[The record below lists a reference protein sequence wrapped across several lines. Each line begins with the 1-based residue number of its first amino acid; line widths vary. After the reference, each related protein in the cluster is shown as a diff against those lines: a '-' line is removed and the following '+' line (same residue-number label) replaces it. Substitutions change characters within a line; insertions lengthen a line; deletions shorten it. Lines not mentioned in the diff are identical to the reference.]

1 VGKSTFLQILSGKL
15 APTTGSIVTGAN
27 AHIGYYAQTG
37 LNISADQEK
46 STLLRFVLEAV
57 QKSDPSQGNAGSG
70 RSAWKDDVGLK
81 VLTSEAGHGGS
92 GSGSGS
98 GGSRLDAAGV
108 SVTVA
113 LAGTGASGGTAASSV
128 AYSERE
134 AMSLL
139 KRFQFP
145 AGRWHDRVDRLSGG
159 ERRRL
164 QLLQVLAA
172 RPNILL
178 LDEPSNDLGIVS
190 FLFFCFLLF
199 CFVFPDGILILPH
212 TIRIELYRTILFAY
226 LFSRVFSTIGT
237 THRGAN
243 RPTDEPT
250 NGCTDGRTRRPEHA
264 IRAGRLPGG
273 GVRGLSG
280 GGLAR

>member
-15 APTTGSIVTGAN
+15 APTTGCIVTGAN

-46 STLLRFVLEAV
+46 LTLLRFVLEAV
-57 QKSDPSQGNAGSG
+57 QKSDPSQGNAGSS

-92 GSGSGS
+92 GSGGS
-98 GGSRLDAAGV
+98 KLDAAGE

-113 LAGTGASGGTAASSV
+113 LAGTGASGGGGGGDGTAASSV

-178 LDEPSNDLGIVS
+178 LDEPSNDLGIV
-190 FLFFCFLLF
+190 LF
-199 CFVFPDGILILPH
+199 CFVFPRRYFNAPTTALYHTVRLSLVSCIL
-212 TIRIELYRTILFAY
+212 
-226 LFSRVFSTIGT
+226 
-237 THRGAN
+237 
-243 RPTDEPT
+243 
-250 NGCTDGRTRRPEHA
+250 
-264 IRAGRLPGG
+264 
-273 GVRGLSG
+273 
-280 GGLAR
+280 

>member
-178 LDEPSNDLGIVS
+178 LDEPSNDLGIVFFS
-190 FLFFCFLLF
+190 FLFFSFVLF
-199 CFVFPDGILILPH
+199 CFSRWYFNSPTYHPYRTVSHH
-212 TIRIELYRTILFAY
+212 TIRLSLLSCILYYRYNTP
-226 LFSRVFSTIGT
+226 RRQSTY
-237 THRGAN
+237 
-243 RPTDEPT
+243 
-250 NGCTDGRTRRPEHA
+250 GRTDQRMY
-264 IRAGRLPGG
+264 GWTDT
-273 GVRGLSG
+273 
-280 GGLAR
+280 